1 MNRVKI
7 TADGLLQIVTGLF
20 DKCDYTIDDK
30 LSALDGKRM
39 TEVLNIEYYTFKKRL
54 QPASDYIESM
64 EKSLQRS
71 FCLVELTNVERLYS
85 KDLDYVSVDGKLTLW
100 LQSYKV
106 KLLESFIET
115 CNRALCGE
123 RVDVTVDK
131 QKRSAAVFF
140 GAVNVLSADAHSE
153 IGESQVCEIGV
164 SMILTQDITS
174 YSDYAVEIGVPDDAG
189 VAYTAVPIT
198 AMNTTSNMTAK
209 SAPYV
214 NAPTNTGTVNL
225 SKVKMVNLVFYAFN
239 EPVVDRLTNLLY
251 ADVNAPENNT
261 TFVLRITR
269 RDKTYTFN
277 TVVSNISNELEQGTG
292 HEILSVSFAVKGKRG

>member
-123 RVDVTVDK
+123 VVSTVVNGEE
-131 QKRSAAVFF
+131 RAMLFSF
-140 GAVNVLSADAHSE
+140 GRPEVISSDAHSE
-153 IGESQVCEIGV
+153 IGDSVIIEIALGAEIAPGINSYNEYKLEFKFDDEDTFLVVPYTSWIYSYNTSQTAIPCANKSDSGFINVTQSNNISLTLYDFNSELTKKLRDIAFYCNALGIEDAEINK
-164 SMILTQDITS
+164 
-174 YSDYAVEIGVPDDAG
+174 EI
-189 VAYTAVPIT
+189 
-198 AMNTTSNMTAK
+198 
-209 SAPYV
+209 
-214 NAPTNTGTVNL
+214 
-225 SKVKMVNLVFYAFN
+225 
-239 EPVVDRLTNLLY
+239 
-251 ADVNAPENNT
+251 
-261 TFVLRITR
+261 VLRIAVSDYSWQYSMIVKSITFNFINS
-269 RDKTYTFN
+269 TFN
-277 TVVSNISNELEQGTG
+277 TINLVLTPRS
-292 HEILSVSFAVKGKRG
+292 